1 MISPPYNL
9 AEEFSILRIALMI
22 ISIVIIVAIIKARK
36 EQRTGNQF
44 FVVMILF
51 WFAVFIT
58 ALRPEILDDIVVY
71 TGLFNKSQFL
81 LILSFVIIMYL
92 LTLQLLKNQS
102 ISFNFHR
109 VVRNASISNFQQ
121 QTMNSI
127 SEQLDLV
134 IVIAAKNESQTI
146 GDVIDKIDSLKLPY
160 SYKILVVND
169 GSTDDT
175 GLIAKRKGALVIN
188 HFQNL
193 GIGGATKTGYI
204 GSLFFKPEIVITIDA
219 DGQHDPKY
227 IPDIISVIK
236 SQKADLVYASRFS
249 TIDYKT
255 TKIRTVGNKF
265 YTKLVNKLG
274 KISITDVTTG
284 YRGIKFE
291 KIESVF
297 FISETNFAIEFAIR
311 AGRNG
316 LKISEIPAK
325 TLSRDFGTSQ
335 FHKIEKFF
343 VYNINAVIQIFNAF
357 FRNPK
362 FIEIDDSIHLGNVQS

>member
-1 MISPPYNL
+1 MISLPYNL
-9 AEEFSILRIALMI
+9 AEELTLIRIGLMI
-22 ISIVIIVAIIKARK
+22 ISAVIIGAIVKARK
-36 EQRTGNQF
+36 DQRTGNQF
-44 FVVMILF
+44 FIVMILF
-51 WFAVFIT
+51 WFAVFLS
-58 ALRPEILDDIVVY
+58 ALRPEILDDIVEY
-71 TGLFNKSQFL
+71 TGLFNKSQVL
-81 LILSFVIIMYL
+81 LILSMVIIMYL
-92 LTLQLLKNQS
+92 LTIQLLKNKS

-109 VVRNASISNFQQ
+109 VVRNAAISNFQQ
-121 QTMNSI
+121 HTLNLNI
-127 SEQLDLV
+127 DQLELM
-134 IVIAAKNESQTI
+134 IVIAAKNESKTI
-146 GDVIDKIDSLKLPY
+146 GNVIDQINSLKLPY

-175 GLIAKRKGALVIN
+175 VLIAKKKGAFVIN
-188 HFQNL
+188 HFLNL

-219 DGQHDPKY
+219 DGQHDTKY
-227 IPDIISVIK
+227 IPEIVSMIK
-236 SQKADLVYASRFS
+236 SENIDLVYASRFS

-255 TKIRTVGNKF
+255 TMIRTVGNKF
-265 YTKLVNKLG
+265 YTNLVNKLG

-284 YRGIKFE
+284 YRGIRFE

-316 LKISEIPAK
+316 LKIGEIAAK
-325 TLSRDFGTSQ
+325 TVSRDFGTSQ

-357 FRNPK
+357 FRGPK
-362 FIEIDDSIHLGNVQS
+362 FIEIDDSIHLGNVQQ

>member
-1 MISPPYNL
+1 MISLPYNL
-9 AEEFSILRIALMI
+9 AEELTLIRIGLMI
-22 ISIVIIVAIIKARK
+22 ISAVIIGAIVKARK
-36 EQRTGNQF
+36 DQRTGNQF
-44 FVVMILF
+44 FIVMILF
-51 WFAVFIT
+51 WFAVFLS
-58 ALRPEILDDIVVY
+58 ALRPEILDDIVEY
-71 TGLFNKSQFL
+71 TGLFNKSQVL
-81 LILSFVIIMYL
+81 LILSMVIIMYL
-92 LTLQLLKNQS
+92 LTIQLLKNKS

-109 VVRNASISNFQQ
+109 VVRNAAISNFQQ
-121 QTMNSI
+121 HTLNLNI
-127 SEQLDLV
+127 DQLELM
-134 IVIAAKNESQTI
+134 IVIAAKNESKTI
-146 GDVIDKIDSLKLPY
+146 GNVIDQINSLKLPY

-175 GLIAKRKGALVIN
+175 VLIAKKKGAFVIN

-227 IPDIISVIK
+227 IPEIVSMIK
-236 SQKADLVYASRFS
+236 SENIDLVYASRFS

-255 TKIRTVGNKF
+255 TMIRSVGNKF
-265 YTKLVNKLG
+265 YTNLVNKLG

-284 YRGIKFE
+284 YRGIRFE

-316 LKISEIPAK
+316 LKIGEIAAK
-325 TLSRDFGTSQ
+325 TVSRNFGTSQ

-357 FRNPK
+357 FRGPK
-362 FIEIDDSIHLGNVQS
+362 FIEIDDSIHLGNVQQ

>member
-1 MISPPYNL
+1 VISLPYNL
-9 AEEFSILRIALMI
+9 AEELTLIRIGLMI
-22 ISIVIIVAIIKARK
+22 ISAVIIGAIVKARK
-36 EQRTGNQF
+36 DQRTGNQF
-44 FVVMILF
+44 FIVMILF
-51 WFAVFIT
+51 WFAVFLR
-58 ALRPEILDDIVVY
+58 AFRPEILDDIVEY
-71 TGLFNKSQFL
+71 TGLFNKSQVL
-81 LILSFVIIMYL
+81 LILSMVIIMYL
-92 LTLQLLKNQS
+92 LTIQLLKNKS

-109 VVRNASISNFQQ
+109 VVRNAAISNFQQ
-121 QTMNSI
+121 HMLNLNI
-127 SEQLDLV
+127 DQLELM
-134 IVIAAKNESQTI
+134 IVIAAKNESKTI
-146 GDVIDKIDSLKLPY
+146 GNVIDQINSLKLPY

-175 GLIAKRKGALVIN
+175 VLIAKKKGAFVIN

-227 IPDIISVIK
+227 IPEIISMIK
-236 SQKADLVYASRFS
+236 SENIDLVYASRFS

-255 TKIRTVGNKF
+255 TMIRTVGNKF
-265 YTKLVNKLG
+265 YTNLVNKLG

-284 YRGIKFE
+284 YRGIRFE

-316 LKISEIPAK
+316 LKIGEIAAK
-325 TLSRDFGTSQ
+325 TVSRNFGTSQ

-357 FRNPK
+357 FRGPK
-362 FIEIDDSIHLGNVQS
+362 FIEIDDSFHLGNVQQ

>member
-1 MISPPYNL
+1 VISLPYNL
-9 AEEFSILRIALMI
+9 AEELTLIRIGLMI
-22 ISIVIIVAIIKARK
+22 ISAVIIGAIVKARK
-36 EQRTGNQF
+36 DQRTGNQF
-44 FVVMILF
+44 FIVMILF
-51 WFAVFIT
+51 WFAVFLS
-58 ALRPEILDDIVVY
+58 ALRPEILDDIVEY
-71 TGLFNKSQFL
+71 TGLFNKSQVL
-81 LILSFVIIMYL
+81 LILSMVIIMYL
-92 LTLQLLKNQS
+92 LTIQLLKNKS

-109 VVRNASISNFQQ
+109 VVRNAAISNFQQ
-121 QTMNSI
+121 HTLNLNI
-127 SEQLDLV
+127 DQLELM
-134 IVIAAKNESQTI
+134 IVIAAKNESKTI
-146 GDVIDKIDSLKLPY
+146 GNVIDQINSLKLPY

-175 GLIAKRKGALVIN
+175 GLIAKKKGAFVIN

-227 IPDIISVIK
+227 IPEIVSMIK
-236 SQKADLVYASRFS
+236 SENIDLVYASRFS

-255 TKIRTVGNKF
+255 TMIRSVGNKF
-265 YTKLVNKLG
+265 YTNLVNKLG

-284 YRGIKFE
+284 YRGIRFE

-316 LKISEIPAK
+316 LKIGEIAAK
-325 TLSRDFGTSQ
+325 TVSRDFGTSQ

-357 FRNPK
+357 FRGPK
-362 FIEIDDSIHLGNVQS
+362 FIEIDDSIHLGNVQQ

>member
-1 MISPPYNL
+1 VISLPYNL
-9 AEEFSILRIALMI
+9 AEELTLIRIGLMI
-22 ISIVIIVAIIKARK
+22 ISAVIIGAIVKARK
-36 EQRTGNQF
+36 DQRTGNQF
-44 FVVMILF
+44 FIVMILF
-51 WFAVFIT
+51 WFAVFLS
-58 ALRPEILDDIVVY
+58 ALRPEILDDIVEY
-71 TGLFNKSQFL
+71 TGLFNKSQVL
-81 LILSFVIIMYL
+81 LILSMVIIMYL
-92 LTLQLLKNQS
+92 LTIQLLKNKS

-109 VVRNASISNFQQ
+109 VVRNAAISNFQQ
-121 QTMNSI
+121 HTLNLNI
-127 SEQLDLV
+127 DQLELM
-134 IVIAAKNESQTI
+134 IVIAAKNESKTI
-146 GDVIDKIDSLKLPY
+146 GNVIDQINSLKLPY

-175 GLIAKRKGALVIN
+175 GIIAKKKGAFVIN

-227 IPDIISVIK
+227 IPEIVSMIK
-236 SQKADLVYASRFS
+236 SENIDLVYASRFS

-255 TKIRTVGNKF
+255 TMIRSVGNKF
-265 YTKLVNKLG
+265 YTNLVNKLG

-284 YRGIKFE
+284 YRGIRFE

-316 LKISEIPAK
+316 LKIGEIAAK
-325 TLSRDFGTSQ
+325 TVSRDFGTSQ

-357 FRNPK
+357 FRGPK
-362 FIEIDDSIHLGNVQS
+362 FIEIDDSIHLGNVQQ

>member
-1 MISPPYNL
+1 MISLPYNL
-9 AEEFSILRIALMI
+9 AEELTLIRIGLMI
-22 ISIVIIVAIIKARK
+22 ISAVIIGAIVKARK
-36 EQRTGNQF
+36 DQRTGNQF
-44 FVVMILF
+44 FIVMILF
-51 WFAVFIT
+51 WFAVFLS
-58 ALRPEILDDIVVY
+58 ALRPEILDDIVEY
-71 TGLFNKSQFL
+71 TGLFNKSQVL
-81 LILSFVIIMYL
+81 LILSMVIIMYL
-92 LTLQLLKNQS
+92 LTIQLLKNKS

-109 VVRNASISNFQQ
+109 VVRNAAISNFQQ
-121 QTMNSI
+121 HTLNLNI
-127 SEQLDLV
+127 DQLELM
-134 IVIAAKNESQTI
+134 IVIAAKNESKTI
-146 GDVIDKIDSLKLPY
+146 GNVIDQINSLKLPY

-175 GLIAKRKGALVIN
+175 VLIAKKKGAFVIN
-188 HFQNL
+188 HFLNL

-227 IPDIISVIK
+227 IPEIVSMIK
-236 SQKADLVYASRFS
+236 SENIDLVYASRFS

-255 TKIRTVGNKF
+255 TMIRTVGNKF
-265 YTKLVNKLG
+265 YTNLVNKLG

-284 YRGIKFE
+284 YRGIRFE

-316 LKISEIPAK
+316 LKIGEIAAK
-325 TLSRDFGTSQ
+325 TVSRDFGTSQ

-357 FRNPK
+357 FRGPK
-362 FIEIDDSIHLGNVQS
+362 FIEIDDSIHLGNIQQ

>member
-1 MISPPYNL
+1 MISLPYNL
-9 AEEFSILRIALMI
+9 AEELTLIRIGLMI
-22 ISIVIIVAIIKARK
+22 ISAVIIGAIVKAK
-36 EQRTGNQF
+36 KDQRTGNQF
-44 FVVMILF
+44 FIVMILF
-51 WFAVFIT
+51 WFAVFLS
-58 ALRPEILDDIVVY
+58 ALRPEILDDIVEY
-71 TGLFNKSQFL
+71 TGLFNKSQVL
-81 LILSFVIIMYL
+81 LILSMVIIMYL
-92 LTLQLLKNQS
+92 LTIQLLKNKS

-109 VVRNASISNFQQ
+109 VVRNAAISNFQQ
-121 QTMNSI
+121 HTLNLNI
-127 SEQLDLV
+127 DQLELM
-134 IVIAAKNESQTI
+134 IVIAAKNESKTI
-146 GDVIDKIDSLKLPY
+146 GNVIDQINSLKLPY

-175 GLIAKRKGALVIN
+175 VLIAKKKGAFVIN

-227 IPDIISVIK
+227 IPEIVSMIK
-236 SQKADLVYASRFS
+236 SENIDLVYASRFS

-255 TKIRTVGNKF
+255 TMIRTVGNKF
-265 YTKLVNKLG
+265 YTNLVNKLG

-284 YRGIKFE
+284 YRGIRFE

-316 LKISEIPAK
+316 LKIGEIAAK
-325 TLSRDFGTSQ
+325 TVSRDFGTSQ

-357 FRNPK
+357 FRGPK
-362 FIEIDDSIHLGNVQS
+362 FIEIDDSIHLGNVQQ

>member
-1 MISPPYNL
+1 L
-9 AEEFSILRIALMI
+9 AEELTYLRIGLMI
-22 ISIVIIVAIIKARK
+22 ISVVIIGAIVKVRK
-36 EQRTGNQF
+36 DQRTGNQF

-51 WFAVFIT
+51 WFAVFLS
-58 ALRPEILDDIVVY
+58 AFRPEILDDIVDY
-71 TGLFNKSQFL
+71 TGLFNKSQVL
-81 LILSFVIIMYL
+81 LIFSIVIIMYL
-92 LTLQLLKNQS
+92 LTLQLLKNKS
-102 ISFNFHR
+102 ITFNFHR
-109 VVRNASISNFQQ
+109 IVRNAAISNFQQ
-121 QTMNSI
+121 QTMNSNAD
-127 SEQLDLV
+127 QLELM
-134 IVIAAKNESQTI
+134 IVMAAKNESKTI
-146 GDVIDKIDSLKLPY
+146 GDVIDQINSLKLPY

-175 GLIAKRKGALVIN
+175 GIIAKKKGALVIN

-193 GIGGATKTGYI
+193 GIGGATKTGYVC
-204 GSLFFKPEIVITIDA
+204 SLFFKPEIVITIDS

-227 IPDIISVIK
+227 IPEIVSMIK
-236 SQKADLVYASRFS
+236 SQKIDLVYTSRFS

-255 TKIRTVGNKF
+255 TKIRSVGNKF
-265 YTKLVNKLG
+265 YTNLVNKLG
-274 KISITDVTTG
+274 KISITDVTSG
-284 YRGIKFE
+284 YRGIRFE

-325 TLSRDFGTSQ
+325 TVSRDFGTSQ

-357 FRNPK
+357 FRGPK
-362 FIEIDDSIHLGNVQS
+362 FIEIDDSIHLGNIQ

>member
-1 MISPPYNL
+1 VISLPYNL
-9 AEEFSILRIALMI
+9 AEELTLIRIGLMI
-22 ISIVIIVAIIKARK
+22 ISAVIIGAIVKARK
-36 EQRTGNQF
+36 DQRTGNQF
-44 FVVMILF
+44 FIVMILF
-51 WFAVFIT
+51 WFAVFLS
-58 ALRPEILDDIVVY
+58 ALRPEILDDIVEY
-71 TGLFNKSQFL
+71 TGLFNKSQVL
-81 LILSFVIIMYL
+81 LILSMVIIMYL
-92 LTLQLLKNQS
+92 LTIQLLKNKS

-109 VVRNASISNFQQ
+109 VVRNAAISNFQQ
-121 QTMNSI
+121 HTLNLNI
-127 SEQLDLV
+127 DQLELM
-134 IVIAAKNESQTI
+134 IVIAAKNESKTI
-146 GDVIDKIDSLKLPY
+146 GNVIDQINSLKLPY

-175 GLIAKRKGALVIN
+175 GIIAKKKGAFVIN

-227 IPDIISVIK
+227 IPEIVSMIK
-236 SQKADLVYASRFS
+236 SENIDLVYASRFS

-255 TKIRTVGNKF
+255 TMIRSVGNKF
-265 YTKLVNKLG
+265 YTNLVNKLG

-284 YRGIKFE
+284 YRGIRFE

-316 LKISEIPAK
+316 LKIGEIAAK
-325 TLSRDFGTSQ
+325 TVSRDFGTSQ

-357 FRNPK
+357 FRGPK
-362 FIEIDDSIHLGNVQS
+362 FIEIDDSFHLGNVQQ

>member
-1 MISPPYNL
+1 VISLPYNL
-9 AEEFSILRIALMI
+9 AEELTLIRIGLMI
-22 ISIVIIVAIIKARK
+22 ISAVIIGAIVKARK
-36 EQRTGNQF
+36 DQRTGNQF
-44 FVVMILF
+44 FIVMILF
-51 WFAVFIT
+51 WFAVFLS
-58 ALRPEILDDIVVY
+58 ALRPEILDDIVEY
-71 TGLFNKSQFL
+71 TGLFNKSQVL
-81 LILSFVIIMYL
+81 LILSMVIIMYL
-92 LTLQLLKNQS
+92 LTIQLLKNKS

-109 VVRNASISNFQQ
+109 VVRNAAISNFQQ
-121 QTMNSI
+121 HTLNLNI
-127 SEQLDLV
+127 DQLELM
-134 IVIAAKNESQTI
+134 IVIAAKNESKTI
-146 GDVIDKIDSLKLPY
+146 GNVIDQINSLKLPY

-175 GLIAKRKGALVIN
+175 VLIAKKKGAFVIN
-188 HFQNL
+188 HFLNL

-227 IPDIISVIK
+227 IPEIVSMIK
-236 SQKADLVYASRFS
+236 SENIDLVYASRFS

-255 TKIRTVGNKF
+255 TMIRTVGNKF
-265 YTKLVNKLG
+265 YTNLVNKLG

-284 YRGIKFE
+284 YRGIRFE

-316 LKISEIPAK
+316 LKIGEIAAK
-325 TLSRDFGTSQ
+325 TVSRDFGTSQ

-357 FRNPK
+357 FRGPK
-362 FIEIDDSIHLGNVQS
+362 FIEIDDSIHLGNVQQ

>member
-1 MISPPYNL
+1 
-9 AEEFSILRIALMI
+9 MI
-22 ISIVIIVAIIKARK
+22 ISLAIIGAVIKARK
-36 EQRTGNQF
+36 DQRAGNQF
-44 FVVMILF
+44 FIIMILF
-51 WFAVFIT
+51 WVAIFIT
-58 ALRPEILDDIVVY
+58 TFRPEILDDIVTY

-81 LILSFVIIMYL
+81 LILSMFIIMYL
-92 LTLQLLKNQS
+92 LTLQLLKNKS

-109 VVRNASISNFQQ
+109 IVRNSAITNFQQ
-121 QTMNSI
+121 QAMDSI
-127 SEQLDLV
+127 SEKVHLV
-134 IVIAAKNESQTI
+134 IVIAAKDESKTI
-146 GDVIDKIDSLKLPY
+146 GVVIDKINSLKLPY

-175 GLIAKRKGALVIN
+175 GLIAKSKGAYVIN

-227 IPDIISVIK
+227 IPNIVTMIK
-236 SQKADLVYASRFS
+236 SGKVDLVYASRFS

-255 TKIRTVGNKF
+255 TKIRSMGNKF
-265 YTKLVNKLG
+265 YTNLVNKLG

-284 YRGIKFE
+284 YRGIRIE
-291 KIESVF
+291 KLESVF

-316 LKISEIPAK
+316 LKIGEIPAK
-325 TLSRDFGTSQ
+325 TVNRDFGTSQ

-343 VYNINAVIQIFNAF
+343 VYNVNAVIQIFNAF
-357 FRNPK
+357 FRGPK
-362 FIEIDDSIHLGNVQS
+362 FIEIDDSIHLGNLS